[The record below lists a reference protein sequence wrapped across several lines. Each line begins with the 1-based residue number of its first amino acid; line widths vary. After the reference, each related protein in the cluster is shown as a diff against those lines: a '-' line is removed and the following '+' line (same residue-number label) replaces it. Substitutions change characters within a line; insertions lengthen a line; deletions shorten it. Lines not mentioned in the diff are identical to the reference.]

1 MSRKKKVVSTTQS
14 NFDKNVSKLADGDV
28 VRKKRNTSPIK
39 KTPTEKKVDEG
50 AWRNLGDI
58 EKYNLYKAKSKFY
71 RDGNKNWHALAILS
85 RAVFDLE
92 VRTKTYI
99 DLMSEKDKQKV
110 KDLLS
115 KDLDLIKES
124 INNI

>member
-1 MSRKKKVVSTTQS
+1 MPRKKKVVSTTQS
-14 NFDKNVSKLADGDV
+14 NFDKNVSKLADGEV
-28 VRKKRNTSPIK
+28 VRKKRNTNSVK
-39 KTPTEKKVDEG
+39 KISTDKKVDE
-50 AWRNLGDI
+50 AVWRNLGDV
-58 EKYNLYKAKSKFY
+58 EKYNLYKAKSKLY
-71 RDGNKNWHALAILS
+71 RDGNKNWHTLAILS

-99 DLMSEKDKQKV
+99 DLMDGKDKQKV